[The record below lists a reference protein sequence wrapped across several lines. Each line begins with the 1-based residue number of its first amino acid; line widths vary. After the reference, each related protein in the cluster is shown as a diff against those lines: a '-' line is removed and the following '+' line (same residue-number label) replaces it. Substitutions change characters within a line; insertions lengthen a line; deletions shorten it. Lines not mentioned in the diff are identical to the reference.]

1 MPRDYKSRA
10 QSHSRRSQKKS
21 LPGYIWLLSGLGIG
35 LFVAF
40 IIYLDKQPEN
50 ETNFGDAVQLEL
62 EKLKQNATKQQAE
75 TDKQVTGKDDTDK
88 TNTSTQEK
96 KEQKFNF
103 YTLLPE
109 LEVLIPKSET
119 RPPEKKP
126 EVKPSKQPTKQ
137 STAKTNVYKPAKNK
151 PVGSNKQYVLQVG
164 SFQSLNDAE
173 KLKANL
179 AFLGLSANIQ
189 HVNINRQTWHR
200 VRTGPYD
207 NKQQLYK
214 NQKKLKRNN
223 ISSISME
230 LK

>member
-1 MPRDYKSRA
+1 MPRDYKSHVTRK
-10 QSHSRRSQKKS
+10 QKKS

-50 ETNFGDAVQLEL
+50 ETDFGDAVQIEL
-62 EKLKQNATKQQAE
+62 EKLKQQANKQQDSYQKSGPDAQTTE
-75 TDKQVTGKDDTDK
+75 DT
-88 TNTSTQEK
+88 TQKK

-109 LEVLIPKSET
+109 LEVLIPESET
-119 RPPEKKP
+119 RPPENKR
-126 EVKPSKQPTKQ
+126 
-137 STAKTNVYKPAKNK
+137 NIKPAKKDKVINTNNNTISTK
-151 PVGSNKQYVLQVG
+151 KQYVLQVG
-164 SFQSLNDAE
+164 SFQNLNDAE

-179 AFLGLSANIQ
+179 AFLGLTANIQ
-189 HVNINRQTWHR
+189 HVTVNKQAWHR
-200 VRTGPYD
+200 VRTGPYK

-214 NQKKLKRNN
+214 NQKKLKRND
-223 ISSISME
+223 IHSIPVE